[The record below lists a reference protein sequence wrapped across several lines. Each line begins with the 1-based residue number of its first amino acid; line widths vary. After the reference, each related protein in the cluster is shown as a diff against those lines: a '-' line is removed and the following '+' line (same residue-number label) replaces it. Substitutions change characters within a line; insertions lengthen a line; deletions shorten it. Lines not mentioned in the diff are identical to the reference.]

1 MAQSISQKMARLA
14 AGGRPRVLD
23 LFAGCGG
30 LSLGF
35 QAAGFEVVAAVEN
48 DTDAA
53 RTHGL
58 NFHGGEAVH
67 SRHRDI
73 TQTDPAELAREL
85 KLEPVDA
92 AIDVI
97 VGGPPC

>member
-1 MAQSISQKMARLA
+1 MSRAIEQKLARLA

-30 LSLGF
+30 LSLGY

-48 DTDAA
+48 DPDAA
-53 RTHGL
+53 RSHGL
-58 NFHGGEAVH
+58 NFHGGAEEH
-67 SRHRDI
+67 SKARDI
-73 TQTDPAELAREL
+73 CSPPEELVAELDL
-85 KLEPVDA
+85 GPVA
-92 AIDVI
+92 EAFDVI